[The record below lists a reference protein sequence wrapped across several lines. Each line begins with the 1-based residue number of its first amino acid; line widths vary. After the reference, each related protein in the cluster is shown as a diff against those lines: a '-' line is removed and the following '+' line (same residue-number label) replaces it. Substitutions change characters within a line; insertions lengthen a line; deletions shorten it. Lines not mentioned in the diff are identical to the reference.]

1 MFTPFD
7 FSAPKNVLFT
17 LLCNRLTKIKR
28 RKHDS
33 QRRLRS
39 AMHEEEQP

>member
-17 LLCNRLTKIKR
+17 LLCNRLTLSVPDEGNSRNASCAI
-28 RKHDS
+28 H
-33 QRRLRS
+33 
-39 AMHEEEQP
+39 